1 MEQIKRCVALSICVI
16 IIKESWGDVEL
27 HVGGADQQVR
37 CAEYLHHH
45 HKGVK
50 RFPVSKLLPAQL
62 SKPDWLLGGGAGK
75 SGDLTCGHYM
85 EEMDKHVLKIGI
97 GI

>member
-1 MEQIKRCVALSICVI
+1 MFLADC
-16 IIKESWGDVEL
+16 WGEA
-27 HVGGADQQVR
+27 GAR
-37 CAEYLHHH
+37 
-45 HKGVK
+45 
-50 RFPVSKLLPAQL
+50 
-62 SKPDWLLGGGAGK
+62 K